1 MERAYDVTTREF
13 GSSHTRSAHICIGL
27 SKAYGGLKD
36 GGRQQEHARVAYD
49 IYKLSMGP
57 THLLVGYALLE
68 LGNALVQLGNP
79 SEAVSTLNLSQAILG
94 RELGMES
101 AEVAMAMRSV
111 GVAKGLLGEVVSA
124 VELLE
129 RACSIFKNKF
139 GPAHV
144 QVETT
149 TSALLQLSTLLSEDP
164 PKKKARLESIE

>member
-1 MERAYDVTTREF
+1 MP
-13 GSSHTRSAHICIGL
+13 I
-27 SKAYGGLKD
+27 
-36 GGRQQEHARVAYD
+36 
-49 IYKLSMGP
+49 
-57 THLLVGYALLE
+57 
-68 LGNALVQLGNP
+68 
-79 SEAVSTLNLSQAILG
+79 LNQSQAILE

-129 RACSIFKNKF
+129 RARNIFKNKF

-149 TSALLQLSTLLSEDP
+149 TSALLKLNTRSTLLSEER
-164 PKKKARLESIE
+164 PKKKVCLESTE